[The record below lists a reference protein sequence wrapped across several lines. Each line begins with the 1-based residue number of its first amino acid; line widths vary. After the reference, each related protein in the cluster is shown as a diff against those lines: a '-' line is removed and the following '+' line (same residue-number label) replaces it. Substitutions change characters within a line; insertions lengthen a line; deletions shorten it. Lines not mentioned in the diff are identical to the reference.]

1 MRVSLKPQDGGRWQV
16 ELPGVIRAGI
26 RNEVRI
32 FCFVHS
38 AQGMHILDE
47 IRVSLCVFVD
57 LNTCR
62 KRDSLIYVDSKNILN
77 KRLYEA
83 LEPLPDNM
91 EEQSSGSG
99 SVS

>member
-16 ELPGVIRAGI
+16 ELPGVIR
-26 RNEVRI
+26 NKVRI
-32 FCFVHS
+32 FCFVYS

-47 IRVSLCVFVD
+47 IRVSLCMFVD

-62 KRDSLIYVDSKNILN
+62 KRDSHIYVDSKNILN